1 MKIKK
6 LLPIL
11 AITLL
16 VSGCGKD
23 INTNNADS
31 GSDASKAIT
40 SEEVQS
46 AEESANAEPA
56 QAEDTSELSES
67 ELDEFTALFNTP
79 EYRGFLTD
87 PFNSPEDVDLSAVFY
102 YGAGIDVKD
111 VSEDEISDYLAAV
124 NRAEVYGDLFVFRA
138 KDFDEFFETH
148 LKTDAPKDLP
158 NSYWTYVAGRDSYYY
173 YHWSSTY
180 DGIDFK
186 CVSGEKV
193 GDSYTLRFELSADKH
208 YERFADRIIKF
219 TKDDDNLVMESN
231 SIMWDDNC
239 DESQTFDIELNPS
252 GSPIH
257 FVTYKPDP
265 EDGIKI
271 VLVKDGKFMTSIS
284 TNIWRN
290 SDYDTKLNQVT
301 AVSFF
306 DFNADGV
313 KDILIIGESDMGENI
328 ILEESVPNEYYYERC
343 YGINEKLEEE
353 LADNITVSSVKKA
366 LLGDNTECRF
376 DNYKDAYAHIAKL
389 YNMSSDGYVYGLI
402 DGDGDDIPELVID
415 GQGYN
420 VSLYSFDNGIVHC
433 LMYQWAYGAGGNY
446 GYMYAPGK
454 NVYINHNN
462 DYAGAVQYDSYMT
475 SHNGMEI
482 STDYYVESLF
492 FKDTDGDRTPSEEEL
507 SATDEM
513 DVFNA
518 FYYNCTDQEM
528 SEDEIKA
535 KIDEFDTYQYEEV
548 TGDVGYDDFLNVLIA
563 S

>member
-11 AITLL
+11 AMTLL
-16 VSGCGKD
+16 LSGCEKD
-23 INTNNADS
+23 INTINEDP
-31 GSDASKAIT
+31 GSDVSEEIT
-40 SEEVQS
+40 SKEIQPS
-46 AEESANAEPA
+46 AEGTSTEPP
-56 QAEDTSELSES
+56 QAKDTSKLTES

-87 PFNSPEDVDLSAVFY
+87 PFNDPDDIDISAVFY
-102 YGAGIDVKD
+102 YGAGIDVKN

-138 KDFDEFFETH
+138 SDFDEFFETH
-148 LKTDAPKDLP
+148 LKTDVPKDLP

-186 CVSGEKV
+186 CVSGEKD
-193 GDSYTLRFELSADKH
+193 GDSYTLRFELSSDKH

-219 TKDDDNLVMESN
+219 TKADDNLVMESN
-231 SIMWDDNC
+231 TIMWDDNC
-239 DESQTFDIELNPS
+239 DESQTFDVELNPS
-252 GSPIH
+252 GPPVH
-257 FVTYKPDP
+257 FVTYQPDP

-271 VLVKDGKFMTSIS
+271 ALVKDGKFMTNIS

-313 KDILIIGESDMGENI
+313 KDILIIGESDMGENV

-343 YGINEKLEEE
+343 YGINEKLEDK
-353 LADNITVSSVKKA
+353 LAGNITVSSVKKE

-376 DNYKDAYAHIAKL
+376 DNYKDAYAYIAKL
-389 YNMSSDGYVYGLI
+389 YNMSGDNYIYGLI
-402 DGDGDDIPELVID
+402 DGNGDDIPELVID
-415 GQGYN
+415 NQGYS
-420 VSLYSFDNGIVHC
+420 VSLYSFEDDSVHC
-433 LMYQWAYGAGGNY
+433 LMYRWAYGAGGNY

-454 NVYINHNN
+454 NVYINHNS
-462 DYAGAVQYDSYMT
+462 DYAGAVQYDSYMS
-475 SHNGMEI
+475 SHEGAEI
-482 STDYYVESLF
+482 STDYYVESLY
-492 FKDTDGDRTPSEEEL
+492 FKDTDGDRSPSQEEL

-513 DVFNA
+513 DVFSA
-518 FYYNCTDQEM
+518 FYYNSTDKEM

-535 KIDEFDTYQYEEV
+535 MIDEFDTYNYEEV
-548 TGDVGYDDFLNVLIA
+548 TGDVSYDDFLNALT
-563 S
+563 

>member
-1 MKIKK
+1 MRIKK
-6 LLPIL
+6 TLPIL
-11 AITLL
+11 AIALL
-16 VSGCGKD
+16 MSGCGKD
-23 INTNNADS
+23 INTIKADP
-31 GSDASKAIT
+31 GSDASDTIT
-40 SEEVQS
+40 SEEAPSSGEITS
-46 AEESANAEPA
+46 AESA
-56 QAEDTSELSES
+56 QAEDTSELTDS
-67 ELDEFTALFNTP
+67 ELDEFTALFSTP

-87 PFNSPEDVDLSAVFY
+87 PFNNPDDIDISAVFY

-111 VSEDEISDYLAAV
+111 VSEDEISDYLSAV
-124 NRAEVYGDLFVFRA
+124 NRAEVYGDLYVFRA

-158 NSYWTYVAGRDSYYY
+158 NSYWTYVAARDSYYY

-186 CVSGEKV
+186 CISGEKE

-208 YERFADRIIKF
+208 YERFADRTIKF
-219 TKDDDNLVMESN
+219 TKDDDDLVMESN

-239 DESQTFDIELNPS
+239 DASQTFDVELNPS
-252 GSPIH
+252 GSPVH

-271 VLVKDGKFMTSIS
+271 ALVKDGKFMTNIS

-290 SDYDTKLNQVT
+290 SGYDTRLDQVT

-343 YGINEKLEEE
+343 YGINKMLEDKL
-353 LADNITVSSVKKA
+353 AGNITVSSVKKE
-366 LLGDNTECRF
+366 LLGDNAQCRF
-376 DNYKDAYAHIAKL
+376 ENYKDAYAHIAKL
-389 YNMSSDGYVYGLI
+389 YNMSSDDYIYGLI
-402 DGDGDDIPELVID
+402 DGNGDDIPELVID
-415 GQGYN
+415 NLGYS
-420 VSLYSFDNGIVHC
+420 VSLYSFENGIVHC

-454 NVYINHNN
+454 NVYINHNS
-462 DYAGAVQYDSYMT
+462 DYAGAVQYDSYMSSREGT
-475 SHNGMEI
+475 EI
-482 STDYYVESLF
+482 STDYYVESLY
-492 FKDTDGDRTPSEEEL
+492 FKDTDGDRSPSEEEL

-518 FYYNCTDQEM
+518 FYYNSTDEEM

-535 KIDEFDTYQYEEV
+535 KVDEFDTYQYEEV
-548 TGDVGYDDFLNVLIA
+548 TGDVSYDDFLNVLTA

>member
-6 LLPIL
+6 WLPIL
-11 AITLL
+11 AMTLL
-16 VSGCGKD
+16 MSGCGKD
-23 INTNNADS
+23 INTNSEDP
-31 GSDASKAIT
+31 GSDASETIT
-40 SEEVQS
+40 SEEVKS
-46 AEESANAEPA
+46 SEEVPSTEPA

-67 ELDEFTALFNTP
+67 ELDEFTALFSTP

-87 PFNSPEDVDLSAVFY
+87 PFNDPDDIDISAVFY
-102 YGAGIDVKD
+102 YGAGIDVKN

-124 NRAEVYGDLFVFRA
+124 NQAEVYGDLYVFRA
-138 KDFDEFFETH
+138 KDFNEFFEAH
-148 LKTDAPKDLP
+148 LKTAAPKDLP
-158 NSYWTYVAGRDSYYY
+158 NSYWTYVAAHDSYYY

-186 CVSGEKV
+186 CVSGEKD

-219 TKDDDNLVMESN
+219 TKADDNLVMESN

-239 DESQTFDIELNPS
+239 DESQTFDVELNPS
-252 GSPIH
+252 GSPVH

-284 TNIWRN
+284 TNVWRN
-290 SDYDTKLNQVT
+290 SDYDTRLKEVS
-301 AVSFF
+301 AISFF

-313 KDILIIGESDMGENI
+313 KDILVIGESDMGENI

-353 LADNITVSSVKKA
+353 LAGNITVSSVKKE

-462 DYAGAVQYDSYMT
+462 DYAGAVQYDSYMA

-492 FKDTDGDRTPSEEEL
+492 FKDTDGDRSPSEEEL
-507 SATDEM
+507 SASDEM
-513 DVFNA
+513 DLFKA
-518 FYYNCTDQEM
+518 FYYNCSNKEM

-535 KIDEFDTYQYEEV
+535 KIAEFETYQYEEV